1 MAQAFLVGRV
11 ILGAYYLMSAYHHF
25 ADVHML
31 ARVTAGHGVPAPQ
44 AAVLVAGVLLAIA
57 GVTLLLGVFPRVG
70 VLAVVAFLLPV
81 SFVMHP
87 FWAEKNPAL
96 RMSDMINFTKNMALL
111 GSALMFLA
119 IPEPWP
125 YSIRRRVGLRRRI
138 GATI

>member
-31 ARVTAGHGVPAPQ
+31 ARAAAAHGVPAPQ
-44 AAVLVAGVLLAIA
+44 LAVLGAGVLLAIA
-57 GVTLLLGVFPRVG
+57 GVTFLLGVFPRIG
-70 VLAVVAFLLPV
+70 VLALLVFLLPV
-81 SFVMHP
+81 SFAMHP

-96 RMSDMINFTKNMALL
+96 RMSDMINFTKNMGLL

-125 YSIRRRVGLRRRI
+125 YSVGRRLGLRRRVRV
-138 GATI
+138 TV

>member
-25 ADVHML
+25 ADTHML
-31 ARVTAGHGVPAPQ
+31 ARAAAAHHVPAPQ
-44 AAVLVAGVLLAIA
+44 AAVLVAGILLAIA

-70 VLAVVAFLLPV
+70 VLALVVFLLPV
-81 SFVMHP
+81 SFSMHA
-87 FWAEKNPAL
+87 FWADTNPAL
-96 RMSDMINFTKNMALL
+96 RMSNMINFTKNMALL

-125 YSIRRRVGLRRRI
+125 YSIGRRLGLHRRVR
-138 GATI
+138 AVV

>member
-25 ADVHML
+25 ADVHMMSR
-31 ARVTAGHGVPAPQ
+31 AAAGHGVPAPE

-70 VLAVVAFLLPV
+70 VLAVVVFMLPV
-81 SFVMHP
+81 SFFMHP
-87 FWAEKNPAL
+87 FWADKNPAQ
-96 RMSDMINFTKNMALL
+96 RMADTINFTKNMALL

-125 YSIRRRVGLRRRI
+125 YSVGRRVGLRRRI
-138 GATI
+138 RATV